1 MSITIIKKNSDG
13 VSAFLFFKLA
23 GRIMLGPNNYF

>member
-1 MSITIIKKNSDG
+1 MPIIFIKKNSDG

-23 GRIMLGPNNYF
+23 GRIMLGPNNHF